1 MKAAALALFV
11 ASIWGITPIFE
22 KLSLVRASPFT
33 VITLRFMFTT
43 TCIIVV
49 SLATGRYREIS
60 SVDGKTLLWIVL
72 AGFLGGIVGLFIYFV
87 ALKQD
92 LTSRIIPIAATF
104 PLFTALYAFIFLH
117 ETLSIQRI
125 IGIVLIVLGLIFVNW
140 SNIGNPH

>member
-117 ETLSIQRI
+117 ETLSIHRI

>member
-22 KLSLVRASPFT
+22 KLSLLRASPLT

>member
-22 KLSLVRASPFT
+22 KLSLLRASPLT

-125 IGIVLIVLGLIFVNW
+125 IGIVLIVLGLIAV
-140 SNIGNPH
+140 SRK

>member
-22 KLSLVRASPFT
+22 KLSLLRASPLT

-117 ETLSIQRI
+117 ETLSIHRI